1 MGDNPGFLI
10 AVDLTLLYLIM
21 GPLVLFGIYILFDFF
36 SRVEEKPSGRFR
48 GRVSID
54 PALWTVRDV
63 WSDF

>member
-21 GPLVLFGIYILFDFF
+21 GPLVLFGIYTLFDFF
-36 SRVEEKPSGRFR
+36 IRAREKPA
-48 GRVSID
+48 GRVRVKKGKD
-54 PALWTVRDV
+54 AAFLTARDI